1 MIVKNHFDKTGFE
14 DYIDKTTVFNLL
26 NLPVMKESEN
36 PISILL
42 AEDDPNL
49 GSFLQTY
56 LSNKGYPTRLFRDG
70 QSAYDAFVQGGFNF
84 LITDIMMP
92 VKDGFSLAKDIRKI
106 NSRVPILFLTAKT
119 LEADRLRG
127 FQLGA
132 DDYLTKPFSMDELLL
147 RIRAITRR
155 TIDKPKDMEK
165 TRFNIGEAVFDMVGQ
180 KLVGQDGQTVV
191 LTGRESDLLKELCIK
206 ENAVVER
213 RDILLN
219 VWKVDNYFN
228 ARSMDVY
235 ITKLRKAL
243 KKVCS
248 AEILNVH
255 GVGFK
260 LVV

>member
-1 MIVKNHFDKTGFE
+1 
-14 DYIDKTTVFNLL
+14 
-26 NLPVMKESEN
+26 MKESEN

-49 GSFLQTY
+49 GTFLRTY
-56 LSNKGYPTRLFRDG
+56 LTNKGFPTRLFRDG

-119 LEADRLRG
+119 LESDRLRG
-127 FQLGA
+127 FQLGG

-147 RIRAITRR
+147 RIRAIIRR
-155 TIDKPKDMEK
+155 TIDKPKNIEQ
-165 TRFNIGEAVFDMVGQ
+165 TRFHVREAVFDIVAQ
-180 KLVGQDGQTVV
+180 KLFSDDGQVV
-191 LTGRESDLLKELCIK
+191 ELTGREADLLKELCIR
-206 ENAVVER
+206 ENEVVER

-243 KKVCS
+243 KKVCT
-248 AEILNVH
+248 AKIINVH